1 MRTVE
6 EQKKAHL
13 IKKSDATVHLM
24 FGHSKGD
31 KTEYTFMG
39 VWRKT
44 SDDINLLG
52 EKVVYKLLSEN
63 FEVPNNCVT
72 ITNED

>member
-31 KTEYTFMG
+31 KAEYTFMG